1 MNFKDRLENRFDIL
15 YNKYKD
21 KQLIKDLIA
30 LKILIIDDY
39 DQYEL
44 DKSQEICDM
53 VDVIKIRNFSFDEEG
68 NIKLL

>member
-44 DKSQEICDM
+44 DKSQEICDI